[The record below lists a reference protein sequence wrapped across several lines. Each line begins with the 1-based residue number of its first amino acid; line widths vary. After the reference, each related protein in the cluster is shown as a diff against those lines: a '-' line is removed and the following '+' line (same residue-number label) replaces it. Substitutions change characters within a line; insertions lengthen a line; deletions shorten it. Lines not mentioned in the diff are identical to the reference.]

1 MYGCGLVNHIM
12 PGLDEKNMMHIPFY
26 RVNSFAREPFSGN
39 PAGVCL
45 LDKWLPDEMLQSIA
59 AENNMSETAFLVPRE
74 DDYDLRWFSPAVEVD
89 LCGHGTLA
97 SAHVIFDVVSKDA
110 KRVTFMSKSGR
121 LSVEKQDGLLWL
133 DFPSLKPAPCV
144 VPDGLETVLG
154 VAPSNV
160 LAARD
165 LMVVFDDE
173 QIVRDLKPDMEGI
186 ARLDF
191 QGLIVTAPGSRLDFV
206 SRFFAPSIGVP
217 EDPVTGAAH
226 CTLIPY
232 WAERLNKADLH
243 AFQLSRRGGELF
255 CRNRSERVS
264 IGGRAVTYCSGTIT
278 I

>member
-1 MYGCGLVNHIM
+1 MI
-12 PGLDEKNMMHIPFY
+12 HIPFY
-26 RVNSFAREPFSGN
+26 RVNSFVREPFSGN

-45 LDKWLPDEMLQSIA
+45 LDKWLPGELLQSIA
-59 AENNMSETAFLVPRE
+59 AENNLSETAFLVSRE

-89 LCGHGTLA
+89 LCGHGALA
-97 SAHVIFDVVSKDA
+97 SAHVIFDVVSKDTE
-110 KRVTFMSKSGR
+110 RVTFMSKSGR

-133 DFPSLKPAPCV
+133 DFPSFKSAPCV

-154 VAPSNV
+154 AAPSNV

-173 QIVRDLKPDMEGI
+173 RTVRDLKPDMEGV

-191 QGLIVTAPGSRLDFV
+191 HGLIVTAPGSRSDFV
-206 SRFFAPSIGVP
+206 SRFFAPGVGVP
-217 EDPVTGAAH
+217 EDPVTGSAH

-232 WAERLNKADLH
+232 WAKRLNKTDLH
-243 AFQLSRRGGELF
+243 ALQLSRRGGELF
-255 CRNRSERVS
+255 CKDRGGRVS
-264 IGGRAVTYCSGTIT
+264 IGGKAMTYCSGTIT